1 VNAPAPAPDPRVAK
15 TAPSPGLR
23 FVARQ
28 PILTKDEKVFGY
40 ELLFFRDGIEDY
52 FCPKDAE
59 AASKVMLDSSLIM
72 GLDVLCNGGRAFVN
86 CTRDMLLKDYVTL
99 APSSQTVVEI
109 LESVEPDDLVMA
121 ACQRLKEGGYMIAL
135 DDFAMDD
142 KREPLTNIADI
153 IKVDVQGTTAEER
166 TAIVKKYGPW
176 HCRMLAEK
184 VGTREEFLAAKKA
197 GFAYFQGY
205 FFRRP
210 ETVKTHAVPGNQLN
224 YIKMLQVVSK
234 PELEPREIENAIK
247 GEASL
252 CYRLLRY
259 MNSASFGFSN
269 EIHSVRHALSILGER
284 EVRRWVRLVVTLA
297 AGQNK
302 SSDLVLSALVRGRFC
317 ELLSPKIKH
326 GESDLFLLGL
336 LSLMDSIP
344 DLHRCAGEGAARSE
358 DQERAPGRRAAST
371 LPVDAGAGVRRLAEH
386 RCARQISQAQRERGG
401 GGPLECTAVG
411 AADERSV
418 NPQRHGI
425 VLACCDST
433 RSASYSYHCAK
444 LHDLGLALPQPGAVT
459 S

>member
-1 VNAPAPAPDPRVAK
+1 VAKAAPA
-15 TAPSPGLR
+15 PGLR

-40 ELLFFRDGIEDY
+40 ELLFRDGIEDY
-52 FCPKDAE
+52 FCPNDVE
-59 AASKVMLDSSLIM
+59 AASKTMLDSSLIM

-99 APSSQTVVEI
+99 LPSSHTVVEI

-153 IKVDVQGTTAEER
+153 IKVDVQSTTPEER
-166 TAIVKKYGPW
+166 AAMIKKYGPW
-176 HCRMLAEK
+176 RCRMLAEK
-184 VGTREEFLAAKKA
+184 VETREEFMAAKKA

-259 MNSASFGFSN
+259 MNSASFGFAN
-269 EIHSVRHALSILGER
+269 EIHSVRHALSMLGER

-336 LSLMDSIP
+336 LSLMDSIL
-344 DLHRCAGEGAARSE
+344 DLPMTDVLEKVPL
-358 DQERAPGRRAAST
+358 DQETKAVLLGEESYLRPLYQLMLAQESGDWQGS
-371 LPVDAGAGVRRLAEH
+371 GVLSKSLKLTESEVAEVH
-386 RCARQISQAQRERGG
+386 WNAMQWARQMNGS
-401 GGPLECTAVG
+401 
-411 AADERSV
+411 
-418 NPQRHGI
+418 
-425 VLACCDST
+425 
-433 RSASYSYHCAK
+433 
-444 LHDLGLALPQPGAVT
+444 
-459 S
+459 

>member
-1 VNAPAPAPDPRVAK
+1 
-15 TAPSPGLR
+15 LR

-40 ELLFFRDGIEDY
+40 ELLFRDGIEDY

-59 AASKVMLDSSLIM
+59 AASKIMLDSSLIM

-99 APSSQTVVEI
+99 LPSSHTVVEI

-142 KREPLTNIADI
+142 KRESLTNIADI
-153 IKVDVQGTTAEER
+153 IKVDVQSTTPEER
-166 TAIVKKYGPW
+166 IAMVKKYGPW
-176 HCRMLAEK
+176 RCRMLAEK
-184 VGTREEFLAAKKA
+184 VETREEFLAAKKA

-210 ETVKTHAVPGNQLN
+210 ETVKTNAVPGNQLN

-259 MNSASFGFSN
+259 MNSANFGFAN
-269 EIHSVRHALSILGER
+269 EIHSVRHALSMLGER

-317 ELLSPKIKH
+317 ELLSPKVKH

-336 LSLMDSIP
+336 LSLMDSIL
-344 DLHRCAGEGAARSE
+344 DLPMTDVLEKVPL
-358 DQERAPGRRAAST
+358 DQETKAVLLGEESYLRP
-371 LPVDAGAGVRRLAEH
+371 LYRLMLAQESGDWQSSAELAKSLKLTESEVAEGH
-386 RCARQISQAQRERGG
+386 WNAMQWARQMNG
-401 GGPLECTAVG
+401 V
-411 AADERSV
+411 
-418 NPQRHGI
+418 
-425 VLACCDST
+425 
-433 RSASYSYHCAK
+433 
-444 LHDLGLALPQPGAVT
+444 
-459 S
+459 

>member
-1 VNAPAPAPDPRVAK
+1 VAK
-15 TAPSPGLR
+15 TAPGPGLR

-28 PILTKDEKVFGY
+28 PILTKEEKVFGY
-40 ELLFFRDGIEDY
+40 ELLFRDGIEDY
-52 FCPKDAE
+52 FCAKDVE

-99 APSSQTVVEI
+99 LPSSHTVVEI

-135 DDFAMDD
+135 DDFGMDD
-142 KREPLTNIADI
+142 KRESLTNIADI
-153 IKVDVQGTTAEER
+153 IKVDVRSTSQEER
-166 TAIVKKYGPW
+166 AAMVKKYGPW
-176 HCRMLAEK
+176 RCRMLAEK
-184 VGTREEFLAAKKA
+184 VETREEFIAAKKL

-259 MNSASFGFSN
+259 MNSASFGFAN
-269 EIHSVRHALSILGER
+269 EIHSVRHALSMLGER

-302 SSDLVLSALVRGRFC
+302 SSDLVLSALVRARFC

-336 LSLMDSIP
+336 LSLMDSILELP
-344 DLHRCAGEGAARSE
+344 MTDVLEKVPL
-358 DQERAPGRRAAST
+358 DQETKNVLLGEESFLRPLYQLMIAQESGDWQNTAVMAKSLKLT
-371 LPVDAGAGVRRLAEH
+371 ESEVAEAH
-386 RCARQISQAQRERGG
+386 WNAMQWARQMNGG
-401 GGPLECTAVG
+401 G
-411 AADERSV
+411 
-418 NPQRHGI
+418 
-425 VLACCDST
+425 
-433 RSASYSYHCAK
+433 
-444 LHDLGLALPQPGAVT
+444 
-459 S
+459 

>member
-1 VNAPAPAPDPRVAK
+1 
-15 TAPSPGLR
+15 
-23 FVARQ
+23 VARQ

-40 ELLFFRDGIEDY
+40 ELLFRDGIEDY

-59 AASKVMLDSSLIM
+59 AASKIMLDSSLIM
-72 GLDVLCNGGRAFVN
+72 GLDVLCNAGRAFVN

-99 APSSQTVVEI
+99 LPSSVTVVEI
-109 LESVEPDDLVMA
+109 LESVEPDDLVIA

-135 DDFAMDD
+135 DDFSANDP
-142 KREPLTNIADI
+142 REPLTNIADI
-153 IKVDVQGTTAEER
+153 IKVDVQGTTPEER
-166 TAIVKKYGPW
+166 IAMVKKYGPW
-176 HCRMLAEK
+176 RCRMLAEK
-184 VGTREEFLAAKKA
+184 VETREEFLAAKKA

-259 MNSASFGFSN
+259 MNSASFGFAN
-269 EIHSVRHALSILGER
+269 EIHSVRHALSMLGER

-317 ELLSPKIKH
+317 ELLSSKIKH

-336 LSLMDSIP
+336 LSLMDSIL
-344 DLHRCAGEGAARSE
+344 DLPMTAVLEKVPL
-358 DQERAPGRRAAST
+358 DQETKNVLLGEESHLRP
-371 LPVDAGAGVRRLAEH
+371 LYRLMLAQESGDWENTALLAKSLKLTESEVAEVH
-386 RCARQISQAQRERGG
+386 WNAMQWARQMNG
-401 GGPLECTAVG
+401 V
-411 AADERSV
+411 
-418 NPQRHGI
+418 
-425 VLACCDST
+425 
-433 RSASYSYHCAK
+433 
-444 LHDLGLALPQPGAVT
+444 
-459 S
+459 